1 MSRPSSETH
10 DERLCS
16 LCPKLCRFACPVA
29 SATADESAT
38 PTAMMEGLLRA
49 RAGSLPW
56 AEAADLLQ
64 RCTGCEA
71 CRVPCEYDQ
80 DLPEF
85 LYAGRAEAWEHC
97 GPQEQQGPLHATHLR
112 SGNPFGIDLQE
123 SLKQHAAAED
133 FQRKGRVLYWPGC
146 RGMAEQGE
154 RIGAEMELLRTLGA
168 NHVSLPSRE
177 DVPGCCGG
185 ALRALGDRP
194 GLQASAA
201 GLQQYFNRQRT
212 WVSPSA
218 TCLHTLRE
226 GYPSVGIE
234 IHAEVL
240 HLGEYLLFFRE
251 ALERL
256 GAAARAART
265 DGDSPPTVFLHSSC
279 TLHRR
284 LGRGGPVAEVV
295 AAVTGGEVEHLP
307 PGPDRTSCC
316 GAGDFHDLRRP
327 AAAEEMANWSARD
340 VELPQ
345 RAWIVTGD
353 STCEGSLRRGY
364 AGRAEVFDLM
374 GFLLAW
380 LEPAL

>member
-1 MSRPSSETH
+1 
-10 DERLCS
+10 
-16 LCPKLCRFACPVA
+16 
-29 SATADESAT
+29 
-38 PTAMMEGLLRA
+38 MMEGLIRA
-49 RAGSLPW
+49 RDGSLPW

-71 CRVPCEYDQ
+71 CRAPCEYDQ
-80 DLPEF
+80 EVPDL
-85 LYAGRAEAWEHC
+85 LYAGRAEAWEH
-97 GPQEQQGPLHATHLR
+97 GGITAQQSTLHQTHLR
-112 SGNPFGIDLQE
+112 SGNPFGIDLQG
-123 SLKQHAAAED
+123 SLKEHAAPED

-154 RIGAEMELLRTLGA
+154 RIGAEMNLLRQLGA
-168 NHVSLPSRE
+168 SHVSLPTRE

-185 ALRALGDRP
+185 ALRALGDRH

-251 ALERL
+251 RL
-256 GAAARAART
+256 KQLGTAARSARS
-265 DGDSPPTVFLHSSC
+265 DEPSALPAVFLHSSC

-284 LGRGGPVAEVV
+284 LGRGSPVAEVV
-295 AAVTGGEVEHLP
+295 AAVTGREVVHLP
-307 PGPDRTSCC
+307 PGPDRTNCC

-327 AAAEEMANWSARD
+327 AAAEEMASWSARD
-340 VELPQ
+340 VELP
-345 RAWIVTGD
+345 RHAWIITGD
-353 STCEGSLRRGY
+353 STCEGALRKGY

-374 GFLLAW
+374 GFLLSW
-380 LEPAL
+380 LEPVL